1 MIVSCTYLLP
11 NVDLLGAVITTA
23 GLVDALVLVGS
34 STKIAALLCLESLY
48 IVILPIYLHM
58 SGASLVAALFGNVA
72 HDAITKLANFRTDI
86 FASFEGA
93 DADNCVADQVAVT
106 NGPAEEQTNEE
117 ECLGIQAVQS
127 LAEALYTVQLFSASV
142 PKLILVTAFDD
153 AIRVGGMTDD
163 CSTIEET
170 AQIAARHAWGH
181 LLGGVFGLV
190 PCVVVRL
197 VVEQDDL

>member
-1 MIVSCTYLLP
+1 MAAATGNGPIRCPPADRAVLGARSTATVHVHISHNLPTYLLP
-11 NVDLLGAVITTA
+11 IVDLLGAVITTA

-58 SGASLVAALFGNVA
+58 SGASFVAALFGNVS
-72 HDAITKLANFRTDI
+72 HDAITEHANFRTDI

-117 ECLGIQAVQS
+117 E
-127 LAEALYTVQLFSASV
+127 
-142 PKLILVTAFDD
+142 
-153 AIRVGGMTDD
+153 
-163 CSTIEET
+163 
-170 AQIAARHAWGH
+170 
-181 LLGGVFGLV
+181 
-190 PCVVVRL
+190 
-197 VVEQDDL
+197 